1 MDTSLYL
8 TTRATTVIRSRFSIP
23 RAIESPRPA
32 RTWSDRA
39 LLLRRRDTSITFLAP
54 RGPHEACAPLGTLF
68 IGLRGPWMMGT
79 FVGSVA
85 VSRFGVEVTTPG
97 LAPRCSKRAPS
108 KRRASSSARSRKRGS
123 PESVSVKLTE
133 TYRSPRFLVASPSKL
148 NSRRHVVF
156 AGNPRALCR

>member
-85 VSRFGVEVTTPG
+85 VSRFGVEVTTP
-97 LAPRCSKRAPS
+97 PRITRCSSLHQPME
-108 KRRASSSARSRKRGS
+108 RSCR
-123 PESVSVKLTE
+123 VI
-133 TYRSPRFLVASPSKL
+133 ASPYPLDQQKRQNHNVAWRYREVARNGTVLPAVGKCCHGSG
-148 NSRRHVVF
+148 RPPV
-156 AGNPRALCR
+156 